1 MKVFLLMLTIFAVT
15 GCAGANPDGM
25 TTDELW
31 SEYCTSDGHTKDAR
45 TGTTVET
52 WDHDATTAGHGG
64 VSVED
69 KLGPN
74 PGPPR
79 GC

>member
-1 MKVFLLMLTIFAVT
+1 MKFLLLILAVVVVT
-15 GCAGANPDGM
+15 GCAGANPGDM

-31 SEYCTSDGHTKDAR
+31 REYCASDGHARDPR

-52 WDHDATTAGHGG
+52 WNDEATTAGHGG